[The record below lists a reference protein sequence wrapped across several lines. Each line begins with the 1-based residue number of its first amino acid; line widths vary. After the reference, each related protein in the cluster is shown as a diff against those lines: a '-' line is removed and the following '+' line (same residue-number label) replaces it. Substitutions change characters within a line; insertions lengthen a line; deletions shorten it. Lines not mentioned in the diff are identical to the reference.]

1 MSKNLSAI
9 QTISKVCNVL
19 CKIVFVFSIV
29 ITVLSAIGIVSLA
42 VGEDSVLKIGG
53 VNIRGFVEQNAEIS
67 KNEMYAEMIKGVA
80 MGLCYTVLSRIAGN
94 YFSNELKAG
103 TPFTNEGAKEMLRLG
118 ILTACLPVAVSI
130 AYAIV
135 CSILEKTM
143 GEINAPDGFG
153 FDSITAGVMLI
164 IMSVIFRYG
173 TELASK
179 SSAGEI
185 SENTEK
191 EQE

>member
-19 CKIVFVFSIV
+19 CKILFVFSIV
-29 ITVLSAIGIVSLA
+29 VTVLSAIGIVSLA
-42 VGEDSVLKIGG
+42 VGENSVLKIGG
-53 VNIRGFVEQNAEIS
+53 VNIRGFVEQDAEIS

-80 MGLCYTVLSRIAGN
+80 MGLCYAVLSRVACN
-94 YFSNELKAG
+94 YFSNGLKAG

-135 CSILEKTM
+135 CSVLEKTI

-153 FDSITAGVMLI
+153 FDSITAGIFLI
-164 IMSVIFRYG
+164 VMSVIFRYG

-185 SENTEK
+185 SENTDE
-191 EQE
+191 EQK

>member
-53 VNIRGFVEQNAEIS
+53 VNIRGFVEQDAEIS

-80 MGLCYTVLSRIAGN
+80 MGLCYAVLSRVAGN

-135 CSILEKTM
+135 CSVLEKII

-153 FDSITAGVMLI
+153 SITAGIILI
-164 IMSVIFRYG
+164 VMSVIFRYG
-173 TELASK
+173 TELAAK
-179 SSAGEI
+179 SSDSEI
-185 SENTEK
+185 PENTDN